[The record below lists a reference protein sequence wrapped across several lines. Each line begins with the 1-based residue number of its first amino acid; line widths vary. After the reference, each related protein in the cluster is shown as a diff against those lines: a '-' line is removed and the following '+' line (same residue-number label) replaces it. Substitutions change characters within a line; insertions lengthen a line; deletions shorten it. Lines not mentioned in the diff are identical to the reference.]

1 MVLKEKWCINFLVR
15 WERLKRT
22 AVLVQGFQLNFVH
35 WIWYWFHCKTFHLL
49 LSLSGANKDSQKLQW
64 QAARPLIFGKGL
76 LIDNCLINARRI
88 FAYFLNWYLL
98 KCWFFLGTLS
108 IICLVCIG
116 FVNQIL
122 TGLTQWWPCIVFQY
136 IVAFNSMSHVYVWTM
151 RYESEWRGFVWTIDL
166 LRVCNQTVKQEGFRD
181 FSPSKF
187 VWSYLSHLTVYSNQ
201 NLISNNGLI

>member
-22 AVLVQGFQLNFVH
+22 AVLVQGFQLNFVP
-35 WIWYWFHCKTFHLL
+35 WIWYWFHCKTSIYCWVCLKPTT
-49 LSLSGANKDSQKLQW
+49 KDSQKQW

-88 FAYFLNWYLL
+88 FAYFLHWYLL

-116 FVNQIL
+116 FVNQIV

-136 IVAFNSMSHVYVWTM
+136 IVAFNSMSHVYVWT
-151 RYESEWRGFVWTIDL
+151 RYESE
-166 LRVCNQTVKQEGFRD
+166 
-181 FSPSKF
+181 
-187 VWSYLSHLTVYSNQ
+187 
-201 NLISNNGLI
+201 